1 MSASAWHQF
10 FFIMGLGFVVA
21 GLTTYIMTW
30 ALVSVTLRDR
40 HVEERKRLGG
50 IPFTPRVFGW
60 FIAAHWRR
68 LRDRTLGPLALPGTI
83 GAWSIVLGGAAAI
96 VAKLLSLN
104 GTGA

>member
-40 HVEERKRLGG
+40 HGEERSRLGG

-60 FIAAHWRR
+60 FLAARWRN
-68 LRDRTLGPLALPGTI
+68 LRDRALGPLALPGTI
-83 GAWSIVLGGAAAI
+83 GTWSILLGGIAAV